1 MTNENNEYAEAY
13 AEALG
18 VSTSSIDLTNDT
30 LAALRSE
37 INQLRAEILGL
48 RENAVELA
56 GIAFN
61 EQRYGEWFEANFV
74 ERLDDMVETMVREKV
89 EYMVDDD
96 YINSRVDLS
105 EHDVAEYV
113 DTDAIA
119 RDVLNDSGI
128 EDKIEEMINDA
139 IDGLEVQITR

>member
-13 AEALG
+13 AAALG
-18 VSTSSIDLTNDT
+18 AATNESNYD
-30 LAALRSE
+30 AVAELRSE
-37 INQLRAEILGL
+37 INRLCAEVQGL
-48 RENAVELA
+48 RENAAELA

-105 EHDVAEYV
+105 EHDVSEYV

-119 RDVLNDSGI
+119 RDVLSDSGL